1 MQVSLYVLH
10 VWDCVSYL
18 GAGRG
23 KVYECILKTFK
34 TVHLAGVLAA
44 DEREE
49 GGKKLN
55 LRQLAK
61 NAYIC

>member
-1 MQVSLYVLH
+1 MRVSLYVLY

-23 KVYECILKTFK
+23 KVYECILKLFK
-34 TVHLAGVLAA
+34 TLHLAGVLAA

-49 GGKKLN
+49 GEKLN
-55 LRQLAK
+55 LRQVAK
-61 NAYIC
+61 KAYIC